1 MRSLMMKIKEKVSN
15 LSKHGLAITIT
26 EETLLF
32 SAQEYLKDKEITIT
46 KIDVQD
52 NATLIN
58 GAIKKMGLPI
68 KFSITIA
75 PEGFNER
82 EVFLRVV
89 EMKPLNN
96 KWLNNVI
103 FNRYS
108 KFISYNDNI
117 IQLNIDAL
125 EKVKKVRIG
134 RISNFQM
141 QEGKVVVSI
150 GI

>member
-1 MRSLMMKIKEKVSN
+1 MRSLMTKIKEKVSN
-15 LSKHGLAITIT
+15 LSKQGLAITIT

-46 KIDVQD
+46 KIAVQD

-58 GAIKKMGLPI
+58 GSIKKMGLPI

-75 PEGFNER
+75 QEGFNER
-82 EVFLRVV
+82 EVFFRVV

-108 KFISYNDNI
+108 KFITYSDNI

-125 EKVKKVRIG
+125 EKIKKVRIG
-134 RISNFQM
+134 KISNFQM